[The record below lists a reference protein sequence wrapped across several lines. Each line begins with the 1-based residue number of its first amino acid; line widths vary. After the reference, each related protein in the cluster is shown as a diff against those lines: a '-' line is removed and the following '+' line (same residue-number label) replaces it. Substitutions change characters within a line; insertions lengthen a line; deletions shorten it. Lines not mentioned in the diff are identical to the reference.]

1 MGGIRF
7 KTIYLPV
14 NQGHGNARR
23 TSLEA
28 CSNELV
34 ALMDADDI
42 AYPDRFEKQINR
54 FSQDESLDIVGGQIT
69 EFIGSTSNTVDRR
82 VVPEEDADIRVY
94 AKKRCPMNQM
104 TVMFRKSAYDRA
116 GGYIDWY
123 CEEDYYLW
131 LRMMQEGCRFANV
144 PDDIVH
150 VRVGSE
156 MSARRG
162 GAKYFSSEVSLQ
174 KYMLRRGII
183 SVPRFLY
190 NVLIRFGGEIVLP
203 ASLRTKAFK
212 FFRSSAG
219 KAATHELGTTDIA
232 AVGNRAGAMAG
243 VMACETTDN
252 TVEGVAGGADAATR
266 SELPEF
272 SVAMCVYA
280 KDDPEWF
287 DVSLGSVVDQTVRPD
302 EIVLVVD
309 GPVPDAI
316 RDVIG
321 KYEQICAG
329 GERPPIFSKAVRH

>member
-1 MGGIRF
+1 MGRIRF

-42 AYPDRFEKQINR
+42 AYPDRFEKQIER

-82 VVPEEDADIRVY
+82 VVPEEDADIREY

-131 LRMMQEGCRFANV
+131 LRMMQKGCRFANV

-190 NVLIRFGGEIVLP
+190 NVLIRFGGEMVLP

-219 KAATHELGTTDIA
+219 AGTHGSDTTDIA
-232 AVGNRAGAMAG
+232 AVGNRAGK
-243 VMACETTDN
+243 
-252 TVEGVAGGADAATR
+252 VEGIAGNEADSSGATP
-266 SELPEF
+266 SEYPKF

-280 KDDPEWF
+280 KDDPGWF
-287 DVSLGSVVDQTVRPD
+287 DTSLGSVVDQTVRPD

-316 RDVIG
+316 RDVIS

-329 GERPPIFSKAVRH
+329 GERFQDRED

>member
-1 MGGIRF
+1 MGRIRF
-7 KTIYLPV
+7 KTICLPV

-42 AYPDRFEKQINR
+42 AYPDRFERQIER
-54 FSQDESLDIVGGQIT
+54 FSRDKSLDIVGGQIT
-69 EFIGSTSNTVDRR
+69 EFIGSPSNTVDRR
-82 VVPEEDADIRVY
+82 VVPEEDADIRAY

-131 LRMMQEGCRFANV
+131 LRMMQKGCRFANV

-190 NVLIRFGGEIVLP
+190 NVLIRFGGEMVLP

-212 FFRSSAG
+212 FFRSSSDG
-219 KAATHELGTTDIA
+219 AAHGFDTADIA
-232 AVGNRAGAMAG
+232 AVGSRAGK
-243 VMACETTDN
+243 
-252 TVEGVAGGADAATR
+252 VEGIAGNEADTTVNTAGAVTGSATAAAP
-266 SELPEF
+266 SEYPKF

-316 RDVIG
+316 RDVIS
-321 KYEQICAG
+321 KYEQMCAG
-329 GERPPIFSKAVRH
+329 GERLQDRED

>member
-1 MGGIRF
+1 MGRIRF

-42 AYPDRFEKQINR
+42 AYPDRFEKQIKR
-54 FSQDESLDIVGGQIT
+54 FSRDENLDIVGGQIT
-69 EFIGSTSNTVDRR
+69 EFIGSPSNTVDRR

-174 KYMLRRGII
+174 KYMLGRGFI
-183 SVPRFLY
+183 SVPRFIY
-190 NVLIRFGGEIVLP
+190 NVLLRFGGEMLLP

-212 FFRSSAG
+212 FFRSSSDTG
-219 KAATHELGTTDIA
+219 TPGSGTTDIA
-232 AVGNRAGAMAG
+232 AVGNRAS
-243 VMACETTDN
+243 V
-252 TVEGVAGGADAATR
+252 TR
-266 SELPEF
+266 SEHPGF

-287 DVSLGSVVDQTVRPD
+287 DMSLGSVVDQTVRPD

-316 RDVIG
+316 RDVIS

-329 GERPPIFSKAVRH
+329 GERQ

>member
-1 MGGIRF
+1 MAKTTGRIRF

-82 VVPEEDADIRVY
+82 VVPEEDADIRAY

-131 LRMMQEGCRFANV
+131 LRMIQKGCRFANV

-190 NVLIRFGGEIVLP
+190 NVLIRFGGEMVLP

-212 FFRSSAG
+212 FFRSSSNAG
-219 KAATHELGTTDIA
+219 ARGPDTTDIA
-232 AVGNRAGAMAG
+232 AVGNRAGA
-243 VMACETTDN
+243 
-252 TVEGVAGGADAATR
+252 TR
-266 SELPEF
+266 SEHPGF

-287 DVSLGSVVDQTVRPD
+287 DISLGSVVDQTVRPD

-316 RDVIG
+316 RDVIS
-321 KYEQICAG
+321 KYEQICASV
-329 GERPPIFSKAVRH
+329 I

>member
-1 MGGIRF
+1 MGRIRF

-42 AYPDRFEKQINR
+42 AYPDRFEKQIKR
-54 FSQDESLDIVGGQIT
+54 FSRDENLDIVGGQIT
-69 EFIGSTSNTVDRR
+69 EFIGSPSNTVDRR

-144 PDDIVH
+144 PDDIVR

-174 KYMLRRGII
+174 KYMLGRGFI
-183 SVPRFLY
+183 SVPRFIY
-190 NVLIRFGGEIVLP
+190 NVLLRFGGEMLLP

-219 KAATHELGTTDIA
+219 KDTHELGSTDIA
-232 AVGNRAGAMAG
+232 AIGNRARAMAR
-243 VMACETTDN
+243 VMAGKTTDD
-252 TVEGVAGGADAATR
+252 TVEGVTGSAAMTGSTATAAQ
-266 SELPEF
+266 SEHPGF

-287 DVSLGSVVDQTVRPD
+287 DISLGSVVDQTVRPD

-309 GPVPDAI
+309 GPVPAAI
-316 RDVIG
+316 RDVIS
-321 KYEQICAG
+321 KYERICAG
-329 GERPPIFSKAVRH
+329 GE

>member
-1 MGGIRF
+1 MGKTMGRILF

-42 AYPDRFEKQINR
+42 AYPDRFEKQIKR

-82 VVPEEDADIRVY
+82 VVPEEDADIRAY

-131 LRMMQEGCRFANV
+131 LRMMQKGCGFANV
-144 PDDIVH
+144 PDDLVH
-150 VRVGSE
+150 VRIGNE
-156 MSARRG
+156 MSTRRG

-174 KYMLRRGII
+174 KYMLGRGFI
-183 SVPRFLY
+183 SVPRFIY
-190 NVLIRFGGEIVLP
+190 NVLLRFGGEMLLP

-212 FFRSSAG
+212 FFRSSSDAG
-219 KAATHELGTTDIA
+219 TPGFGTTDIA
-232 AVGNRAGAMAG
+232 AVGNRAS
-243 VMACETTDN
+243 V
-252 TVEGVAGGADAATR
+252 TR
-266 SELPEF
+266 SEHPGF

-287 DVSLGSVVDQTVRPD
+287 DMSLGSVVDQTVRPD

-316 RDVIG
+316 RDVIS

-329 GERPPIFSKAVRH
+329 GERQ